1 MWRSAYLRKVGT
13 SYGSSFSLPVE
24 LPLDLLFGLS
34 PALRL
39 VVVVALSLDALLE
52 PALLVGHPIPACLGH
67 SASAILLVVIAMLL
81 RARC

>member
-24 LPLDLLFGLS
+24 LLLDLLFGLS

-39 VVVVALSLDALLE
+39 VVVALSLDALLE

-67 SASAILLVVIAMLL
+67 SASAILLVVVAMLL
-81 RARC
+81 HARC